1 MTVEGKL
8 ISSHIKSHIEELGER
23 GALTKLFVDLNYRV
37 VGDQPL
43 RTQEWES
50 TLARDS
56 VESVRVINERGGF
69 HIVHAVIPAK
79 TLYGRDYLPRSPQ
92 RAIVKQIE
100 KNLGTEFF
108 FVVFSDPDRRFF
120 DFTSVK
126 LVKDGRNIFRR
137 LYIEAGKPKRT
148 AVERLAKLYAESDNV
163 AEINQL
169 FDDAFDVQAVTKEFY
184 LQYKA
189 QYEKLAVTLTSV
201 NGNYGNATAL
211 KPKELAQ
218 RILGRVMFLYFLQRK
233 GWLKDDTEFLRNEFK
248 RVAGENLSYF
258 NEVLE
263 KIWFECLNK
272 PAEDRRGI
280 PDAYRSIPYLN
291 GGLFTPDDYYDN
303 GRPLHLPNGFFSDDD
318 QPGEGDGLLDVFDRY
333 NFTIEESTPLDQ
345 EVAVDPEM
353 LGKVLENLLE
363 VEERHSDGVYYTP
376 RPIVDFMCRESLLGH
391 LADATDL
398 ERNDLAELLDVE
410 KLNEA
415 EYNKSRGEDPP
426 YALDNHQA
434 KRVLDALDQV
444 KILDPA
450 VGSGAFPLGMMQN
463 LMQLYRAVK
472 LIRGT
477 QTDRGTA
484 EDADQKKKIIANN
497 LYGVDIKPEAIEICR
512 LRLWLSLVVE
522 QLSPED
528 VDPLPNLDF
537 KFMVGD
543 SLIEEIEGVPVY
555 PVAES
560 ALGLEVDAAAI
571 GEAQRKLIKLEADY
585 YDAHE
590 SDDRRKL
597 KAQLDATV
605 RELLE
610 AIVDQS
616 LGKVKKEM
624 DVVRKALAAKN
635 PPKKV
640 REREQQLIAAKAE
653 LRGILQ
659 DYDDPRKPLPFF
671 PFRLFFGEAW
681 RDERQG
687 FDIVIAN
694 PPYVRQET
702 FDAAY
707 KNKLLNHYQDVYTRS
722 CDIYVPFYKRGFEL
736 LKPGGHLTFISSD
749 TYARTRFG
757 KRLRNW
763 LRTNVSISRWVDF
776 GDLKPFPG
784 QETYPVVP
792 VMRFAK
798 PEQTKLLE
806 YYQLPDLDY
815 GDFAAKVE
823 DDSYSV
829 PQSDLADDGY
839 RFLRP
844 EVKAV
849 FDKIVA
855 AGRPLGEVVGEPLY
869 GIKTGLNEAF
879 IVDGA
884 TKDRLIAEDPKSKEL
899 MKPFLMGRDLKP
911 WRYEFN
917 DRWLIFTRRG
927 VDINRY
933 TAIKRHLQ
941 GYKESLIPRPKGVP
955 KKDWPGRKPGNY
967 KWYEIQDAVDYYE
980 AFEGPKVMWPEIS
993 RAHKFNYDTKGR
1005 YTNKTIFVLPTKNC
1019 NVASILNSN
1028 LIWFYLSCICPALRG
1043 GEWRRSLQK
1052 IYTEKIPVE
1061 VELLENDNVRTIS
1074 NAYLESQ
1081 EYDDASISRLNTIVY
1096 GAYGL
1101 TADER
1106 AIIER
1111 EIRSL
1116 AERRAAAGDNAND
1129 DDE

>member
-37 VGDQPL
+37 VGDQL

-263 KIWFECLNK
+263 KNWFECLNK

-450 VGSGAFPLGMMQN
+450 VGSGAFPLGMIPHIN
-463 LMQLYRAVK
+463 EHGGRLSATPAFYTGSLLGVIRPVGSGTGKRAVTT
-472 LIRGT
+472 LR
-477 QTDRGTA
+477 
-484 EDADQKKKIIANN
+484 DQA
-497 LYGVDIKPEAIEICR
+497 
-512 LRLWLSLVVE
+512 
-522 QLSPED
+522 
-528 VDPLPNLDF
+528 
-537 KFMVGD
+537 
-543 SLIEEIEGVPVY
+543 
-555 PVAES
+555 VARRRDYS
-560 ALGLEVDAAAI
+560 A
-571 GEAQRKLIKLEADY
+571 
-585 YDAHE
+585 
-590 SDDRRKL
+590 
-597 KAQLDATV
+597 
-605 RELLE
+605 
-610 AIVDQS
+610 
-616 LGKVKKEM
+616 
-624 DVVRKALAAKN
+624 
-635 PPKKV
+635 
-640 REREQQLIAAKAE
+640 
-653 LRGILQ
+653 
-659 DYDDPRKPLPFF
+659 
-671 PFRLFFGEAW
+671 
-681 RDERQG
+681 
-687 FDIVIAN
+687 
-694 PPYVRQET
+694 
-702 FDAAY
+702 
-707 KNKLLNHYQDVYTRS
+707 
-722 CDIYVPFYKRGFEL
+722 
-736 LKPGGHLTFISSD
+736 
-749 TYARTRFG
+749 
-757 KRLRNW
+757 
-763 LRTNVSISRWVDF
+763 
-776 GDLKPFPG
+776 
-784 QETYPVVP
+784 
-792 VMRFAK
+792 
-798 PEQTKLLE
+798 
-806 YYQLPDLDY
+806 
-815 GDFAAKVE
+815 
-823 DDSYSV
+823 
-829 PQSDLADDGY
+829 
-839 RFLRP
+839 
-844 EVKAV
+844 
-849 FDKIVA
+849 
-855 AGRPLGEVVGEPLY
+855 
-869 GIKTGLNEAF
+869 
-879 IVDGA
+879 
-884 TKDRLIAEDPKSKEL
+884 
-899 MKPFLMGRDLKP
+899 
-911 WRYEFN
+911 
-917 DRWLIFTRRG
+917 
-927 VDINRY
+927 
-933 TAIKRHLQ
+933 
-941 GYKESLIPRPKGVP
+941 
-955 KKDWPGRKPGNY
+955 
-967 KWYEIQDAVDYYE
+967 
-980 AFEGPKVMWPEIS
+980 
-993 RAHKFNYDTKGR
+993 
-1005 YTNKTIFVLPTKNC
+1005 
-1019 NVASILNSN
+1019 
-1028 LIWFYLSCICPALRG
+1028 
-1043 GEWRRSLQK
+1043 
-1052 IYTEKIPVE
+1052 
-1061 VELLENDNVRTIS
+1061 
-1074 NAYLESQ
+1074 
-1081 EYDDASISRLNTIVY
+1081 
-1096 GAYGL
+1096 
-1101 TADER
+1101 
-1106 AIIER
+1106 
-1111 EIRSL
+1111 
-1116 AERRAAAGDNAND
+1116 
-1129 DDE
+1129 